1 MRIIDQ
7 LRKLYPGK
15 WRYDSEFN
23 CYVHE
28 SGRTVYRCA
37 ALAPRYDGDD
47 DSFETQLRWSD
58 TGERI
63 YLYKAML

>member
-15 WRYDSEFN
+15 WRYDSEFSQ
-23 CYVHE
+23 YVHE
-28 SGRTVYRCA
+28 SGRSVFRCA
-37 ALAPRYDGDD
+37 ALSPRYDGDD

-63 YLYKAML
+63 YLYGGLK